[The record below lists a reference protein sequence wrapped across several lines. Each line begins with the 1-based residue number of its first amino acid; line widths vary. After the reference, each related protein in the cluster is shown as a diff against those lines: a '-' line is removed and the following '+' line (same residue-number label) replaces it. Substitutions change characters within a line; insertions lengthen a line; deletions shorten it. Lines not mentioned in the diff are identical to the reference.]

1 MTPLLIGLG
10 IDELSM
16 SASSILKIREIVSKI
31 QYTDAANIAKKA
43 LNMNSSKEV
52 EKLIESKFN

>member
-1 MTPLLIGLG
+1 LG

-16 SASSILKIREIVSKI
+16 SASSILKIRENISKI
-31 QYTDAANIAKKA
+31 QYKDAADIAKKA

-52 EKLIESKFN
+52 EKLLKENF

>member
-1 MTPLLIGLG
+1 
-10 IDELSM
+10 M
-16 SASSILKIREIVSKI
+16 SASSILKIREIISKI
-31 QYTDAANIAKKA
+31 QYKDAADIAKKA